1 MNDES
6 GPQCP
11 LYTHNS
17 LYLSMPQKP
26 PTQRPARYPTSN
38 ASHLSHPNSRLTLHS
53 MQCRAMP
60 QPSHQAS
67 SSSVS
72 GGCGVPLGLFNH
84 SICLNRL
91 LTSLSLICA
100 RVSFF
105 FFFFAL
111 NFMSE
116 LSSAPEFAADAAALL
131 TLLLTL
137 LEPGR
142 ESSNRSSETARC
154 PLCVTRPSATC
165 HCSGQRAPTNSSLCE
180 ILDTGLVRV
189 YHENLWD
196 THITTPPL

>member
-1 MNDES
+1 MSNLKCTIITIMTMTHS
-6 GPQCP
+6 GI
-11 LYTHNS
+11 L
-17 LYLSMPQKP
+17 
-26 PTQRPARYPTSN
+26 
-38 ASHLSHPNSRLTLHS
+38 ASHH
-53 MQCRAMP
+53 A
-60 QPSHQAS
+60 

-72 GGCGVPLGLFNH
+72 GGCGVPLGELSH
-84 SICLNRL
+84 SICLSRL
-91 LTSLSLICA
+91 LTSLSLTCA
-100 RVSFF
+100 RVSF

-137 LEPGR
+137 LDPGR
-142 ESSNRSSETARC
+142 ESSNRSSETARW

-180 ILDTGLVRV
+180 IL
-189 YHENLWD
+189 NLRLIEFQAGSHSY

>member
-1 MNDES
+1 M
-6 GPQCP
+6 
-11 LYTHNS
+11 
-17 LYLSMPQKP
+17 SM
-26 PTQRPARYPTSN
+26 
-38 ASHLSHPNSRLTLHS
+38 SHSRTVPSSH
-53 MQCRAMP
+53 
-60 QPSHQAS
+60 AS

-72 GGCGVPLGLFNH
+72 GGWGVPLGELSH
-84 SICLNRL
+84 WMCLNLL

-100 RVSFF
+100 LVSF

-142 ESSNRSSETARC
+142 ESSNRSSDTARW

-180 ILDTGLVRV
+180 ILDFRLVGVCFWESWGCSHHYTAFVVSDRHRQPAQRITIQEVGRFVEHKQMRV
-189 YHENLWD
+189 IPHRARQDHLD
-196 THITTPPL
+196 FLTST